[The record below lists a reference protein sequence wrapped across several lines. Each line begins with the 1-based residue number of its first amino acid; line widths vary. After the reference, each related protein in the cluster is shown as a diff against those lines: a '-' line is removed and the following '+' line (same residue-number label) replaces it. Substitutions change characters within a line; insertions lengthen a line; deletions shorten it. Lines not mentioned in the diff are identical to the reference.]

1 MFGLRRALCSRLQ
14 RNFQN
19 HRVRASIF
27 RNLGS
32 ATAPPRLFS
41 CITLSGHFYRP
52 HVPFVFNIFAAA
64 SNATA
69 LYMWRSN
76 VLRLR
81 KCSSAGGLRHGV
93 ARRPYS
99 SEKSL
104 PITDEE
110 FNDAL
115 GLVLAERRSREGG
128 NLRGG
133 GVNRVPIGM
142 RGVDTGRS
150 KLTINS
156 GLAVSG
162 GVDSMAL
169 AFLYARARDANS
181 LLPKAHGFVV
191 DHKARPEST
200 EEAHWVA
207 DQLRSKC
214 RSLRQAPVPFD

>member
-93 ARRPYS
+93 ARRLYS

-110 FNDAL
+110 FHDAL
-115 GLVLAERRSREGG
+115 GSVLAERRAREGS
-128 NLRGG
+128 NLTGA
-133 GVNRVPIGM
+133 GVNKVPIGM
-142 RGVDTGRS
+142 WSAVIHS
-150 KLTINS
+150 KELSLTIRLRPCYKRWCGFYGACIS
-156 GLAVSG
+156 LCPSSRREQLLAE
-162 GVDSMAL
+162 
-169 AFLYARARDANS
+169 
-181 LLPKAHGFVV
+181 
-191 DHKARPEST
+191 RP
-200 EEAHWVA
+200 W
-207 DQLRSKC
+207 LRG
-214 RSLRQAPVPFD
+214 